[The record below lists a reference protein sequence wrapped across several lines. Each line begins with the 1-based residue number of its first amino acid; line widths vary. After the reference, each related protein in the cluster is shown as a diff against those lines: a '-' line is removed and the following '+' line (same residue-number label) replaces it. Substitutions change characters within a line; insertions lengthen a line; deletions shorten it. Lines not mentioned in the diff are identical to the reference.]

1 VRYPVKTAI
10 KKFAFHS
17 CVALVTSGMLFGSIE
32 SGQANEAV
40 SQRNKLKSAIIV
52 NFIRYTRWP
61 QDSLYSQSADIN
73 VCVYANHEMEESLL
87 KSQGKTINNK
97 NIEIRI
103 LYRLR
108 SLDECH
114 VLYTENMDRTQVKR
128 VFSIVNNK
136 PILTITD
143 QTNGSENS
151 GIINFIDE
159 AERLRF
165 EIFIEKSTAANLKIS
180 SRLLNLST
188 NNSGR

>member
-1 VRYPVKTAI
+1 MRYPVKTAI

-87 KSQGKTINNK
+87 NSKGKTINNK
-97 NIEIRI
+97 IIEIRI

-108 SLDECH
+108 GLDECH

>member
-1 VRYPVKTAI
+1 MRYPVKTAM
-10 KKFAFHS
+10 KKLAFNS
-17 CVALVTSGMLFGSIE
+17 FVALVTSGMLFGSIE
-32 SGQANEAV
+32 SAQANEAV
-40 SQRNKLKSAIIV
+40 SQRNKLKSAIIM

-61 QDSLYSQSADIN
+61 EGGLYSQSADIN

-87 KSQGKTINNK
+87 KSKGKTINNK

-108 SLDECH
+108 NLDECH
-114 VLYTENMDRTQVKR
+114 VLYTENVDRTQATR
-128 VFSIVNNK
+128 VFSIVNTK
-136 PILTITD
+136 SILTITD
-143 QTNGSENS
+143 QNNGPDNS
-151 GIINFIDE
+151 GIINFLDE
-159 AERLRF
+159 GERLRF